1 MPKLSVM
8 TVVGTR
14 PEIIRLSALITLLDS
29 VTSHKLVHTGQNSD
43 RELNQVFFEDLGL
56 RLPDIY
62 LDVDTSSMGT
72 VMGQTLM
79 KIEKLLI
86 ADRPD
91 ALMILGDTNSAIAS
105 IVAERMQIPVYHMEA
120 GNRSYDAN
128 VPEEFNRRMV
138 DHASSFNLPYNSHS
152 RANLEREGIHPRFI
166 CVTGSPIPEVV
177 RAQAE
182 KVQNSK
188 ILDALALVP
197 RNYILASLHRQEN
210 VDEVS
215 ALAQIM
221 QALDQIALEFDRDV
235 ILSTHPR
242 TRARL
247 GEFGLSTSKRIRMEK
262 PFSFSDYNRLQ
273 MDAYCVISDS
283 GTISEEASI
292 LGFPA
297 VSLRESFE
305 RPEAFGTA
313 SISLTGLSADSIIRN
328 ISWAVDRKPTGLPEG
343 YDQEHFSKIVVNFL
357 FSTAHLH
364 KVWKNI
370 R

>member
-1 MPKLSVM
+1 VKVL

-14 PEIIRLSALITLLDS
+14 PEVIRLSRVIPLLDAS
-29 VTSHKLVHTGQNSD
+29 VDHVLAHTGQNAD
-43 RELNQVFFEDLGL
+43 PNLNEIFFHELGL
-56 RLPDIY
+56 RTPDY
-62 LDVDTSSMGT
+62 QFGVKTSSLGRMLADILVST
-72 VMGQTLM
+72 EEV
-79 KIEKLLI
+79 IELEK
-86 ADRPD
+86 PD
-91 ALMILGDTNSAIAS
+91 AFLVLGDTNSALSALM
-105 IVAERMQIPVYHMEA
+105 AKRMNIPVYHMEA

-166 CVTGSPIPEVV
+166 CVTGSPIPEVF

-215 ALAQIM
+215 ALDQIM

-357 FSTAHLH
+357 FSTVHLH